1 MKKSELIFTAILVP
15 LDFLMLLGAGLA
27 SYYLRTNSW
36 MVQYR
41 PVLFYLNLSVG
52 EYFIIVDSVSSF
64 LLIVFALVGLYRI
77 RTIRRLLDDFS
88 KIVIG
93 VSAGIMVLVFYV
105 FLRQEL
111 FNSRFLVLAGWL
123 LAIIFV
129 FFGRVLI
136 NQLQKYLM
144 RKSHFGA
151 HQVLVIG
158 KDGLSKKVINNIKRD
173 PSLGYQLVD
182 NLIEPDIKKIK
193 RRIKDKEID
202 EIILTD
208 PNWPKERVLEL
219 INFAEENHLAFKF
232 VPNLFQT
239 LTANTSVEMLGDI
252 PIVEVKK
259 TVLDGWGRIIKRV
272 FDVVFSLFFIVI
284 FSPIYILIALLI
296 KLESSGPVIYK
307 DYRYGYK
314 KKRFVFYKFRSM
326 KTELCDGEF
335 GTEKGNKI
343 LKELEKDHQKN
354 LRKGSP
360 LYKIQDD
367 PRITKVGK
375 FIRKYS
381 LDELPQFF
389 NVLTGDMS
397 VVGYRPHISYEVEK
411 FNFDQQR
418 MFYIKPG
425 ITGLAQISGRSDLD
439 FDEEVRL
446 DVFYMENW
454 SLRLDL
460 IIILKTPF
468 VVLFKKHKV

>member
-1 MKKSELIFTAILVP
+1 MKKSELIFIAILVP
-15 LDFLMLLGAGLA
+15 LDFIMLLGAGLA
-27 SYYLRTNSW
+27 SYYLRTNPW
-36 MVQYR
+36 VVQYR
-41 PVLFYLNLSVG
+41 PVLFYLNLPFN
-52 EYFIIVDSVSSF
+52 EYFFIVAIISCF
-64 LLIVFALVGLYRI
+64 LLIIFALIGLYRI
-77 RTIRRLLDDFS
+77 KTARRLFNDFS

-129 FFGRVLI
+129 FFGRILI
-136 NQLQKYLM
+136 NQLQKHLM

-151 HQVLVIG
+151 HQVLVVG
-158 KDGLSKKVINNIKRD
+158 RDGLSKKVIDNIKTE
-173 PSLGYQLVD
+173 PSLGYQLVS

-193 RRIKDKEID
+193 RRIKNKEID

-239 LTANTSVEMLGDI
+239 LTSNTSVEMLGDI

-259 TVLDGWGRIIKRV
+259 TVLDGWGRIIKRL
-272 FDVVFSLFFIVI
+272 FDIVFSLSFIII
-284 FSPIYILIALLI
+284 FAPVYLLIALLI
-296 KLESSGPVIYK
+296 KFESSGPVIYK

-314 KKRFVFYKFRSM
+314 KKKFVFYKFRSM
-326 KTELCDGEF
+326 RAELCDGEF
-335 GTEKGNKI
+335 GTKQGNKM
-343 LKELEKDHQKN
+343 LKKLEKDKKKN
-354 LRKGSP
+354 IRQSSP
-360 LYKIQDD
+360 LHKIKDD
-367 PRITKVGK
+367 PRITKIGK
-375 FIRKYS
+375 FLRNYS
-381 LDELPQFF
+381 LDEFPQFF
-389 NVLTGDMS
+389 NVLKGDMS
-397 VVGYRPHISYEVEK
+397 IVGYRPHMSYEVEK
-411 FNFDQQR
+411 FNFNQQR

-460 IIILKTPF
+460 VIILKTPF
-468 VVLFKKHKV
+468 VVLFKRHRV